1 MRSAF
6 VCIMLHVMF
15 FILSLGL
22 PHVSLIVCE
31 KSAFDSFGKYLL
43 TRLKCGVEKEL
54 GTNSADS
61 PVVSLIAHY
70 YLRVGEFLITSKC
83 KIQLGCAYAFALIT
97 SSLESLAELIASEW
111 KLLEIPLS
119 CCEFSSSPCLLE
131 NCVYGNG
138 GGWDEKIYRWEVHL
152 CPPVPPKNIFLVTFC
167 LWHGGGMF
175 LRVVAGA

>member
-1 MRSAF
+1 MRLSNMYCVCLFMRSAF

-61 PVVSLIAHY
+61 PL
-70 YLRVGEFLITSKC
+70 F
-83 KIQLGCAYAFALIT
+83 
-97 SSLESLAELIASEW
+97 
-111 KLLEIPLS
+111 P
-119 CCEFSSSPCLLE
+119 
-131 NCVYGNG
+131 
-138 GGWDEKIYRWEVHL
+138 
-152 CPPVPPKNIFLVTFC
+152 
-167 LWHGGGMF
+167 
-175 LRVVAGA
+175 